1 VNNKVF
7 KYISFLKKI
16 CEVMS
21 YAIKN
26 ETTLP
31 PIREENRVVSTTSA
45 TTSLREEIGK
55 KLRFERPQIEGK
67 QTSSE
72 KYEEKE
78 KSESKAKVII
88 AGSGAAMLGTI
99 MGFFTGD
106 LPANQLGFAVFINFF
121 LCESL
126 LGADQIIKNPS
137 PKTIA
142 TVIGVDALFATTGIF
157 VFNLSVIS
165 ALSVLALQGVLSIID
180 TLTKKL
186 GERSENKNEKK
197 S

>member
-1 VNNKVF
+1 
-7 KYISFLKKI
+7 
-16 CEVMS
+16 MS

-31 PIREENRVVSTTSA
+31 LIREENRVVSTTSA
-45 TTSLREEIGK
+45 TTPLREKIGK
-55 KLRFERPQIEGK
+55 KLRFERLQIEGK

-72 KYEEKE
+72 KQEKE

-88 AGSGAAMLGTI
+88 AGSGATMFGTMI
-99 MGFFTGD
+99 SFLTGN
-106 LPANQLGFAVFINFF
+106 LPVNQLGFAVFINFF

-142 TVIGVDALFATTGIF
+142 TVIGVDALFAATGIF
-157 VFNLSVIS
+157 VFNLSLIG

-180 TLTKKL
+180 TLPKKL
-186 GERSENKNEKK
+186 EERSENKNEKK